1 MQQSIGAMIKQ
12 LQRMSV
18 GDLRA
23 NWEEVFG
30 EPARSNNKD
39 YLWKRIAW
47 RIQADMEGGLS
58 DQARERA
65 REIAREGDIRL
76 RPPRGAFED
85 DAEAASA
92 RKAVARAPGRSRDP
106 RLPAPGTLIS
116 REYRGRLIEVL
127 VKDDSFEYEGRPYRS
142 LSAISKAVTGA
153 HWNGYDFFA
162 LKNRNGEKAAS

>member
-12 LQRMSV
+12 LRRMSV

-23 NWEEVFG
+23 KWEDVFG

-58 DQARERA
+58 DRARERA
-65 REIAREGDIRL
+65 KEIAREADIRL
-76 RPPRGAFED
+76 RPARGAFEG

-92 RKAVARAPGRSRDP
+92 PKIVARARGRTRDP

-127 VKDDSFEYEGRPYRS
+127 VKDNGFEYEGRPYRS

-162 LKNRNGEKAAS
+162 LKNRNGEKAAL